1 MNAVCY
7 CYCYYFSLPL
17 SLSFPR
23 AILFALSRDS
33 IVRSVTRTFVYFFF
47 DFYDFEGFVVSI
59 RKFNPTDFFE
69 SRNVNNSGSENFVE
83 TVFHDF
89 SGCYATG
96 KYEG

>member
-1 MNAVCY
+1 MNAVCCY
-7 CYCYYFSLPL
+7 YCYYFSLPL
-17 SLSFPR
+17 SFSFVST
-23 AILFALSRDS
+23 ILFALSRDS
-33 IVRSVTRTFVYFFF
+33 IVRSVTRALVYFFF